1 MQVEQL
7 GDGEPELALVGS
19 IHGDEPC
26 GAHAVKTLLAANPA
40 VERPVKCIIANER
53 ALDRGVRYTETDMNR
68 AFPGDPSGKRYEE
81 RLAAE
86 FLSEIRDCTV
96 FSMHST
102 QSHERPFAIVDE
114 TGPLAETIC
123 PYLSVESVVETAGF
137 VDNTLVGYA
146 DVIEL
151 ECGLQGSTQAKLNA
165 VQLVWEFLRATGAL
179 AGRRKPSTEPL
190 PVFQLRHRIPK
201 PRADSYDVHVS
212 NFERVDPGTPYA
224 SVDEEDLVAEETF
237 YPVLVSPYGYDT
249 QFGFAASRTDELSL
263 GKDEQRGAVR
273 PEGEQRK
280 KLKPQQ

>member
-7 GDGEPELALVGS
+7 GNGEPELAVVGG

-68 AFPGDPSGKRYEE
+68 AFPGDPAGERYEQ

-102 QSHERPFAIVDE
+102 QSHDRPFAIVDK
-114 TGPLAETIC
+114 TGPLAASVC
-123 PYLSVESVVETAGF
+123 PYLSVESMVETAGF

-146 DVIEL
+146 DVIEI

-179 AGRRKPSTEPL
+179 AGRRPPSMEPL
-190 PVFQLRHRIPK
+190 PVFQLRHRITK
-201 PRADSYDVHVS
+201 PTAESYDVHVS
-212 NFERVDPGTPYA
+212 NFERVDPGTPFA
-224 SVDEEDLVAEETF
+224 AVDEEDLVAEEPF
-237 YPVLVSPYGYDT
+237 YPVLMSPYGYET
-249 QFGFAASRTDELSL
+249 QFGFAATRTDELSL
-263 GKDEQRGAVR
+263 DPDKQRESVRSEGKRR
-273 PEGEQRK
+273 R
-280 KLKPQQ
+280 KLKPQ